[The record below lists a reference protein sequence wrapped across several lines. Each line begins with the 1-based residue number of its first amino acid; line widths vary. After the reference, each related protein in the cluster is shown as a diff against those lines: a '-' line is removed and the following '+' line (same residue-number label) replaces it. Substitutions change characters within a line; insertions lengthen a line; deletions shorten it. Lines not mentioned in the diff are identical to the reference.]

1 MEIIDNVTLE
11 HILPESIVKWEK
23 YIESNNELII
33 EGNNVSI
40 EKFAKKIMY
49 RLGNMTLLLPK
60 DNSKLGNESF
70 EIKNKEIFSKSDFLL
85 NKNISKETIW
95 SLKEINKYQ
104 KKMAEL
110 AKEIW

>member
-1 MEIIDNVTLE
+1 MID
-11 HILPESIVKWEK
+11 
-23 YIESNNELII
+23 
-33 EGNNVSI
+33 GNNVSM

-70 EIKNKEIFSKSDFLL
+70 EIKNQKVFSKSDFFQ
-85 NKNISKETIW
+85 NQDISKETIW
-95 SLKEINKYQ
+95 SLKEITKYQ
-104 KKMAEL
+104 KKMAEI